1 MIIKIWK
8 DIEKLVLNI
17 SLNFFIEE
25 LQNINNRRLLFAY
38 QTLFD
43 SQDLKYIHLQL
54 FNSQYLAKTSQFTMV
69 RIMEAKSYVM
79 EQINI
84 YPSSQDTLLTI
95 IESIIYLAEQEVIRF
110 HDQITQINK
119 KDRIYENLLR
129 KSLDRP
135 IEVTE
140 NKSKSV
146 ERPYDYSYNRMMY
159 KKLKQEAFKMLS
171 TSVDIEDANAQVD
184 NYKLIKST
192 DTTNVPLRQMPKSS
206 LHNYYVTQILKPV
219 GINAYK
225 LSIMDIQKNKEI
237 YFDTFKN
244 QNDCLKI
251 VNEIKS
257 EYKIQDKSIQINKT
271 ETKIFVNSL
280 KISTPKLGEHLK
292 SIQKIS
298 PKKLNF

>member
-1 MIIKIWK
+1 MIIKNWK
-8 DIEKLVLNI
+8 EIEKLVLNI
-17 SLNFFIEE
+17 TLSFFMEQLE
-25 LQNINNRRLLFAY
+25 NLENRRLLLAY
-38 QTLFD
+38 QALFD
-43 SQDLKYIHLQL
+43 AQDLKFIHLQL

-69 RIMEAKSYVM
+69 RILQAKSFVL

-84 YPSSQDTLLTI
+84 YPASQDILLTV
-95 IESIIYLAEQEVIRF
+95 IESIIYLSEQEVVRYQ
-110 HDQITQINK
+110 DQSTRIKQKNA
-119 KDRIYENLLR
+119 IYENLLR

-146 ERPYDYSYNRMMY
+146 EKPYDYSYNKMMY

-171 TSVDIEDANAQVD
+171 ASVQIEDVNSLVD

-192 DTTNVPLRQMPKSS
+192 DTTDVPLKQMPKSS
-206 LHNYYVTQILKPV
+206 LHNYYVTQILKPI
-219 GINAYK
+219 GMNAYK

-237 YFDTFKN
+237 FFDTFKN

-251 VNEIKS
+251 VKEIKS
-257 EYKIQDKSIQINKT
+257 EYKIQEKSILINKT
-271 ETKIFVNSL
+271 ETKIFINSL

-292 SIQKIS
+292 SIQKVS